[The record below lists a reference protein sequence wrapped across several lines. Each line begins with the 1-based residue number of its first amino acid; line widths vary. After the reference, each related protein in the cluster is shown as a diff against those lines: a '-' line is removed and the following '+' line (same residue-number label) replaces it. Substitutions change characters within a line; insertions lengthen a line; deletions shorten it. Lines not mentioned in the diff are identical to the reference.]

1 MHNYM
6 LICMQAREL
15 LSSQDPMEL
24 LEASVLITSKLAE
37 ATSYHTTSLFPSD
50 IQTTNVIVDLIN
62 DVLEEENEAIAG
74 IGIDEVCIYIY
85 TYLYILCIPVYTVYT
100 CVYLYILCI
109 LCIPVYTCIYC
120 VYIPVYTVY
129 IYLYILCIYTC
140 IYCVYCIIILC
151 MIIRSMYYSFIEYYQ
166 RI

>member
-24 LEASVLITSKLAE
+24 LEASILITSKLAE

-74 IGIDEVCIYIY
+74 IGIDEVCICIY

-100 CVYLYILCI
+100 CVYLCIYTVYTCVYLYTCII

-120 VYIPVYTVY
+120 VY
-129 IYLYILCIYTC
+129 LY
-140 IYCVYCIIILC
+140 
-151 MIIRSMYYSFIEYYQ
+151 MW
-166 RI
+166 